1 MTPEPTDK
9 PTIEPCY
16 QEGCGERC
24 DSFCRPQSFPKT
36 GMSWTVECL
45 SCGYN
50 TGDMDTEEQAT
61 AAHNAIARKLA
72 GAEGLRDALPS
83 EHQLRIEPC
92 YQEGCGGECEIDYY
106 SADDCNYEAAVTCK
120 ECSYFL
126 GYGVK
131 EGQGTVETIS
141 AHNAIARKVA
151 DYPTVLAERDA
162 FQLQNT
168 QLRREL
174 ARAEGLRD
182 VLKSVEWVYSY
193 AERKCPVCFN
203 VPAAGHTAGCKL
215 FAALA
220 NAPDAGEGGDDD
232 SR

>member
-16 QEGCGERC
+16 QEGCDERC

-61 AAHNAIARKLA
+61 AAHNAIARK
-72 GAEGLRDALPS
+72 
-83 EHQLRIEPC
+83 
-92 YQEGCGGECEIDYY
+92 
-106 SADDCNYEAAVTCK
+106 
-120 ECSYFL
+120 
-126 GYGVK
+126 
-131 EGQGTVETIS
+131 
-141 AHNAIARKVA
+141 VA

-174 ARAEGLRD
+174 ARAGGLRD